1 MHKKLER
8 TKSFLKD
15 LSKTKFSN
23 EHYSKYVV
31 YLGKLLTDEPLPPE
45 ALDHPLKG
53 EYGGYREFHISGDLL
68 LIYKA
73 TQETLYLVRIGTHS
87 QLFK

>member
-1 MHKKLER
+1 MYKKLER

-31 YLGKLLTDEPLPPE
+31 HLGKLLSNETLPPE

-53 EYGGYREFHISGDLL
+53 DLCRL
-68 LIYKA
+68 QRVPCKWRFA
-73 TQETLYLVRIGTHS
+73 CYLQSDRRHPLSSENWNSFSAV
-87 QLFK
+87 

>member
-1 MHKKLER
+1 MYKKLER

-31 YLGKLLTDEPLPPE
+31 HLGKLLSNETLPPE

-53 EYGGYREFHISGDLL
+53 DYAGYREFHVSGDLL
-68 LIYKA
+68 VIYKV
-73 TQETLYLVRIGTHS
+73 TEDTLYLVRIGTHS